1 MSMAAM
7 KWVLDDA
14 PVTSAQMFAT
24 LVVYANFANENGRS
38 YPSTETVVTKSR
50 QNIKTARAAI
60 DALESAGLL
69 IDTGKRVGRTGSVK
83 VYALGMEGLPEVGA
97 LPGEVARAAEEE
109 PQEAAGAPR
118 AQARPETGGLRAAAR
133 APVSGSKLTQ
143 KREAEPVLEPIP
155 PEDADASS
163 PPERRKK
170 PTSVIED
177 WVVPTIA
184 SLPAEIRVVAEQWPE
199 GAYATHAAGH
209 RAHKLGQPGRRRAL
223 TRSELDQSWF
233 ARVVQLGVSPMRAAK
248 SGLSLSSAPAAATA
262 VSPAARA
269 DQLERS
275 AALMDRMGR
284 ADDALLYR
292 RQAAEVRRPA

>member
-97 LPGEVARAAEEE
+97 LPGEVARAAEEA

-133 APVSGSKLTQ
+133 APVSGPKLTQ

-163 PPERRKK
+163 PPEGRKK
-170 PTSVIED
+170 PVSVIED

-184 SLPAEIRVVAEQWPE
+184 SLPAEIRTIAEQWPE
-199 GAYATHAAGH
+199 GAYDTHAAGH
-209 RAHKLGQPGRRRAL
+209 RAHKLGQPGRRRPL
-223 TRSELDQSWF
+223 TRTELDQSWA
-233 ARVVQLGVSPMRAAK
+233 ARVVQLGASPLQAAK
-248 SGLSLSSAPAAATA
+248 AGLSLSSAPRGGQGL
-262 VSPAARA
+262 SPADRA
-269 DQLERS
+269 ERLERS
-275 AALMDRMGR
+275 AAMMDRMGR
-284 ADDALLYR
+284 ADDAQLYR
-292 RQAAEVRRPA
+292 RQAAEVRGAA